1 MFSFFRRTPDPI
13 KDFSRLKV
21 DMHAHWLPG
30 LDDGA
35 QSMDDSL
42 LLIRELHGMGYEKL
56 IATPH
61 VMADLYPNSS
71 ATIRE
76 RLEDVREAVRKANIP
91 VELDTAAEYLM
102 DEGFQERLNAGDL
115 LTLPGKRVLVEY
127 SFVSPPPNRD
137 RLFFELVAKGY
148 TPVLAHPERY
158 RYLHHKAD
166 ELRRLVER
174 GGTLQV
180 NLLSLSGYYGNSIRK
195 AALELIDGGLVGLL
209 GTDAHHDRHLAH
221 LRELVRNGSD
231 GQPIAGREWNNHLLS
246 SRA

>member
-71 ATIRE
+71 STIRE
-76 RLEDVREAVRKANIP
+76 RLEEVREAVCKAHIP

-127 SFVSPPPNRD
+127 SFVSPPLNRD

-158 RYLHHKAD
+158 RYLHQKAD
-166 ELRRLVER
+166 ELRRLVEN
-174 GGTLQV
+174 GVTLQV
-180 NLLSLSGYYGNSIRK
+180 NLLSLSGYYGNSIRR
-195 AALELIDGGLVGLL
+195 AALELIDGGLVSLL
-209 GTDAHHDRHLAH
+209 GTDIHHDRHLAR
-221 LRELVRNGSD
+221 LRELVRNGTDSH
-231 GQPIAGREWNNHLLS
+231 PIAGREWNNHLL
-246 SRA
+246 